1 MLCGGLRLRPNK
13 RIYYVSN
20 GLFNVNNPIQ
30 SLNSTPHP
38 PRGSNKHEAVIT
50 NLTAVNNHN
59 FIRCS
64 VQTDISSFIT
74 HSHCSVVNNNYCV
87 KKKQYQDYSS
97 TDPETS

>member
-59 FIRCS
+59 FIRLAYRQIYRPLLLTPT
-64 VQTDISSFIT
+64 VRLLTT
-74 HSHCSVVNNNYCV
+74 TTV
-87 KKKQYQDYSS
+87 
-97 TDPETS
+97 